1 MRKKMITGFI
11 VLAFACWSL
20 LLMSSCAT
28 QEAQVSD
35 VMEPATPE
43 EAEKVMEAEEAEI
56 EDTATDAA
64 EEARRQARLKELE
77 AAQRMADEVRK
88 FESESIYFDFDK
100 SHLKPEAKDV
110 LRKKADWLS
119 NNASYSVRIEGHCDE
134 RGTNEYN
141 LALGERRAHSAK
153 KFLMALGISDDRI
166 STISYGEERPAVLG
180 HNEEAWEKNRRD
192 ELKLVE

>member
-1 MRKKMITGFI
+1 MRKKMITGFM

-43 EAEKVMEAEEAEI
+43 EAEKVMEAEEAEM
-56 EDTATDAA
+56 EEAATDAA

-77 AAQRMADEVRK
+77 ASQRLADEVRK
-88 FESESIYFDFDK
+88 FESQHIYFDFDK

-110 LRKKADWLS
+110 LRKKAD
-119 NNASYSVRIEGHCDE
+119 
-134 RGTNEYN
+134 
-141 LALGERRAHSAK
+141 
-153 KFLMALGISDDRI
+153 
-166 STISYGEERPAVLG
+166 
-180 HNEEAWEKNRRD
+180 
-192 ELKLVE
+192 